1 MIEVEIKLPVMS
13 RENVGQQLV
22 SLGFSE
28 GELVKESDLYFNGEI
43 HDFKRTDEALRIRKC
58 ENLTT
63 GESTS
68 VITYKGP
75 KLDHVSMT
83 RRELE
88 TGVENADVC
97 YEIFRSIG
105 FRQVFPVNKLR
116 QYYHSGH
123 MTACLDVVEN
133 LGDFLELEVIVPDE
147 KDREGALQQIEYIL
161 EKMGRSMKE
170 TVRISYLSMLQKKK
184 NS

>member
-1 MIEVEIKLPVMS
+1 MS
-13 RENVGQQLV
+13 REEVGQQLI

-43 HDFKRTDEALRIRKC
+43 HDFKKMDEALRIRKS

-63 GESTS
+63 GESKA

-75 KLDHVSMT
+75 KLDCVSMT
-83 RRELE
+83 RKELE

-97 YEIFRSIG
+97 REIFTSIG
-105 FRQVFPVNKLR
+105 FQQFFPVHKFR

-123 MTACLDVVEN
+123 MTACLDQVKN
-133 LGDFLELEVIVPDE
+133 LGEFLELEVIVPEE
-147 KDREGALQQIEYIL
+147 KDRENALQQIEYIL
-161 EKMGRSMKE
+161 EKMGRRMKE
-170 TVRISYLSMLQKKK
+170 TIRTSYLSMLQKEKSK
-184 NS
+184 